1 MRVWRLR
8 CDDDIA
14 WTSSSEWGH
23 EESLLF
29 DGRPHSQGWA
39 PLEVGLVEEA
49 EGRDDYDALV
59 FYGGC
64 GLLVSEKA
72 RQIMLDAAPGEVE
85 FLSVLYEGQQR
96 WLLNATCVL
105 DCLDLEGLFLRFKW
119 QGSPCR
125 HGEQR

>member
-49 EGRDDYDALV
+49 EGRDDYDAL
-59 FYGGC
+59 
-64 GLLVSEKA
+64 SEKA

>member
-1 MRVWRLR
+1 M
-8 CDDDIA
+8 
-14 WTSSSEWGH
+14 
-23 EESLLF
+23 LF
-29 DGRPHSQGWA
+29 DGRPHSQVWA
-39 PLEVGLVEEA
+39 PLEVSLVEEA